1 MGYANLIK
9 SGGGGI
15 TSDDVTVTRAEVLEG
30 KTTITA
36 DSEDEIVEGTFMSDA
51 TLNNANQLLSGQVA
65 YSRTGIRYEGNVA
78 SMNGGTYTP
87 GTSAQTISCAG
98 RKMNSNVIINA
109 IPSSYLN
116 LTSGQVT
123 F

>member
-15 TSDDVTVTRAEVLEG
+15 GSDDVTVLQSQVLEG
-30 KTTITA
+30 KTTITN
-36 DSEDEIVEGTFMSDA
+36 DSDDEIVTGTFMSDA
-51 TLNNANQLLSGQVA
+51 TLNNASQMLSGVVA
-65 YSRTGIRYEGNVA
+65 YSRTGLRYEGNVA

-87 GTSAQTISCAG
+87 TSSAITISCSG
-98 RKMNSNVIINA
+98 KKMNSNVIINA

-116 LTSGQVT
+116 LTSGQVSY
-123 F
+123 